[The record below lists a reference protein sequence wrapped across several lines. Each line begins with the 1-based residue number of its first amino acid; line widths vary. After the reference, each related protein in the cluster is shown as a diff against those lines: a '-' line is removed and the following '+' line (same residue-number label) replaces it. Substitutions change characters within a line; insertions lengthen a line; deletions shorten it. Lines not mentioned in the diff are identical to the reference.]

1 MKYVIPPNFAL
12 LCLFWSVK
20 YAIPASFLLWSVLL
34 LQVLVCEVSFF
45 LQVLVCEV
53 CYSSLFWSMMCF
65 FPARLGLCSVL
76 FLHVVVCEMCYSCT
90 FWSL

>member
-1 MKYVIPPNFAL
+1 MNYVIPPNFAL

-20 YAIPASFLLWSVLL
+20 YAIPAIFLRWSVLL

-53 CYSSLFWSMMCF
+53 CYSCKFWSVKCVI
-65 FPARLGLCSVL
+65 PAYFGL
-76 FLHVVVCEMCYSCT
+76 
-90 FWSL
+90 

>member
-1 MKYVIPPNFAL
+1 MKYVILPNFAL

-53 CYSSLFWSMMCF
+53 CYSCKFWSVKCVI
-65 FPARLGLCSVL
+65 PAYFGL
-76 FLHVVVCEMCYSCT
+76 
-90 FWSL
+90 